1 MPPYSFRTECQS
13 DIDRFTELL
22 RVRGILHFLRVV
34 PDTIVPDRYVQME
47 SDADIEQIRDAM
59 REVVDGH
66 VMLQTL
72 RPGVLADNSLERDY
86 DLV

>member
-1 MPPYSFRTECQS
+1 MPLYSFRTECQS
-13 DIDRFTELL
+13 DIDSLTELL
-22 RVRGILHFLRVV
+22 RLRGISHFLRVV
-34 PDTIVPDRYVQME
+34 PDAIVPDRYMQME

-72 RPGVLADNSLERDY
+72 RPCALAQNSLSRDY